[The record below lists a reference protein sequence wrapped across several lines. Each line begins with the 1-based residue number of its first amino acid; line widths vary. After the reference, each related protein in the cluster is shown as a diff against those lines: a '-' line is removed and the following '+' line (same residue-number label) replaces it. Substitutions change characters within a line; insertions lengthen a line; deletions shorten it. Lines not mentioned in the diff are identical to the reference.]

1 MSELQFWWLLLL
13 PLFFGLG
20 WVAARIDMRQVVRA
34 SSRLPRIYLTGLNH
48 LLHDEL
54 DQAIEA
60 FLSAARENPATLE
73 LQLALAVLF
82 RRRGEFDRAIRI
94 HQELLA
100 REDLPE
106 DRRGEIL
113 AELALDYHKAGF
125 FDRAE
130 ELYAAL
136 QQTARK
142 HWALAQLLEIYQVE
156 KDWRKCIEVVER
168 LVRDDSPAWRVRLI
182 HYHCEL
188 AALALTAERWE
199 EAARHI
205 EQARAL
211 DRHAVRPILLE
222 GERHFLQGRFEVAFE
237 EWLTLER
244 IAIEHLPLA
253 ADRLMAVAE
262 RCAWQAK
269 LLHRMHQWLH
279 RHPQLDLVDHYVEFE
294 SRHGDVAR
302 ALRLLQWMLRQQPS
316 LIVLDEY
323 LLLVARQVE
332 PAWVADVEHVRE
344 VVHGYVQRL
353 ARYRCVQCGFKARR
367 HLWRCPACGQWE
379 TFGPAR
385 VIEIDAIAGH

>member
-1 MSELQFWWLLLL
+1 MNELQLWWLLLL
-13 PLFFGLG
+13 PVFFGVG

-100 REDLPE
+100 REDLSE
-106 DRRGEIL
+106 ERRSEIL

-130 ELYAAL
+130 ALYAAL
-136 QQTARK
+136 QQTERK

-156 KDWRKCIEVVER
+156 KDWRKCIDVATR
-168 LVRDDSPAWRVRLI
+168 LARDDSPVWRVRLI

-188 AALALTAERWE
+188 AALALTAERWD
-199 EAARHI
+199 EAGHHL
-205 EQARAL
+205 EQARAIE
-211 DRHAVRPILLE
+211 RHAVRPILLE
-222 GERHFLQGRFEVAFE
+222 GERHFLQGRFEAAFE

-244 IAIEHLPLA
+244 IAVEHLPLA
-253 ADRLMAVAE
+253 IDRLMAVAE
-262 RCAWQAK
+262 RCGWQAK
-269 LLHRMHQWLH
+269 LLKRMRQWLH
-279 RHPQLDLVDHYVEFE
+279 RYPQLDLVERYVEFE
-294 SRHGDVAR
+294 ARHGEPAT
-302 ALRLLQWMLRQQPS
+302 AMRLLQGLLRQQPS

-323 LLLVARQVE
+323 LLLVARHVD
-332 PAWVADVEHVRE
+332 PAWLADVERVRE

-353 ARYRCVQCGFKARR
+353 ARYRCTQCGFKARR